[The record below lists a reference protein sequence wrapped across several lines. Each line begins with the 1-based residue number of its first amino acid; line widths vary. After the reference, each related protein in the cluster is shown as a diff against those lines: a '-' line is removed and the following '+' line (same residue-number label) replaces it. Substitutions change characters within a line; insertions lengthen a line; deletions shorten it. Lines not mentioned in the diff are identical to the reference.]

1 MRKFI
6 NKNIQAIGIVLTTI
20 CFVIGL
26 LAGNKFGNKLTKV
39 RLRS

>member
-1 MRKFI
+1 MSKFI
-6 NKNIQAIGIVLTTI
+6 RKNFQAIGIVFTTI

-39 RLRS
+39 KVLS

>member
-1 MRKFI
+1 MSKFI
-6 NKNIQAIGIVLTTI
+6 RKNIQAIGIVLTTI

-39 RLRS
+39 KVLS

>member
-6 NKNIQAIGIVLTTI
+6 NKNIQVIGITFTTI

-26 LAGNKFGNKLTKV
+26 FAGNKLVTRKK
-39 RLRS
+39 

>member
-6 NKNIQAIGIVLTTI
+6 NKNIQTIGITFTTI

-26 LAGNKFGNKLTKV
+26 LAGNKIVSRKK
-39 RLRS
+39 

>member
-1 MRKFI
+1 MFYIR
-6 NKNIQAIGIVLTTI
+6 KNIQAIGIVFTTI

-39 RLRS
+39 KVLS